1 MSEFENP
8 LDKLRAQRKSRQQ
21 QKERFENPLDRVDAT
36 KRAKAVGDKRMAGS
50 LIRFSLRV
58 TPEQEQRVKAL
69 AQEWHVSLNDVFL
82 WLIDQGL
89 WQVEQ
94 GKQPEWKTVA
104 VKRKPK
110 LNYE

>member
-8 LDKLRAQRKSRQQ
+8 LDKLRAQRKNRP
-21 QKERFENPLDRVDAT
+21 KTEPFENPLDRVDAT
-36 KRAKAVGDKRMAGS
+36 KRAKAVGDKRIAGK

-58 TPEQEQRVKAL
+58 TPEQEERVKSL

-89 WQVEQ
+89 MQADQ
-94 GKQPEWKTVA
+94 GLQPEWKTVDI
-104 VKRKPK
+104 KRKPK

>member
-8 LDKLRAQRKSRQQ
+8 LDKLRAQRKSRQIREQ
-21 QKERFENPLDRVDAT
+21 FANPLDNVDAT
-36 KRAKAVGDKRMAGS
+36 KRAKAVGDKRVAGS

-58 TPEQEQRVKAL
+58 TPEQESRVKAL

-94 GKQPEWKTVA
+94 GQEPEWKTVNI
-104 VKRKPK
+104 KRKPK